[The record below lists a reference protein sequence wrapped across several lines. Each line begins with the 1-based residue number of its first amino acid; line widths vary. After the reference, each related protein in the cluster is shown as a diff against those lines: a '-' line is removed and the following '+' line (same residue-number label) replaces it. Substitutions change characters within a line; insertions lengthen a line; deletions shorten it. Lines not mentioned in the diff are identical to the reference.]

1 MTIFYIKSPSNKII
15 CLWAETIY
23 QAINKSFARD
33 HYQYDLQDY
42 FKLNA
47 NQVKK
52 HESKYGK

>member
-33 HYQYDLQDY
+33 DYQYDLQDY